1 MVKSEANQYLALG
14 CETQNN
20 RDFNTDRSIQEK
32 ESDIISYYF
41 IDFYRNCNN
50 FFVAYESQI
59 FYQNR

>member
-32 ESDIISYYF
+32 HLE
-41 IDFYRNCNN
+41 
-50 FFVAYESQI
+50 Q
-59 FYQNR
+59 